1 MTPAPGDYFDDAAAD
16 RAVRFIEQLLHL
28 TQGTR
33 EPFILEP
40 FQRDDII
47 RPLFGWKRADG
58 LRKYRTAYI
67 ELPRKNGKS
76 NLAAAIAL
84 LLLYGDQEP
93 GAQIVSA
100 AGSRDQ
106 ARIVFTIARQMVQQS
121 PPLAARSTVHR
132 NEIHHGGSF
141 YRSISAEAGTAH
153 GLNLH
158 GLVADELHTWRGR
171 ELWDTLT
178 TAQGSRSQPLTVA
191 ITTAGQD
198 PASVCRQVHEYAQ
211 DVRSGVIDDPTFLP
225 IIYAADPDDDWTSPK
240 TWAKANPGLGR
251 IVRADYLEEAVRKA
265 KATPSLVNTFKRLHL
280 NIWTSSESA
289 WLTDEDFQRGA
300 HPIPW
305 ERLRQVPCWGG
316 LDLAST
322 RDLTA
327 FALVWHL
334 DGITFTLVHQFVNEE
349 TAQTAKLTY
358 GTDYL
363 TWAEAGHITITPGN
377 VTSFTAVRDH
387 ILEAAQR
394 WNLQAVAYDRKF
406 SPYIVPELIAAGL
419 DMQPFGQGFLSMNEP
434 TKWVEMETVAGR
446 LHHDGNPV
454 LRWQLSCVVL
464 DRDPADNVKVS
475 KNRGKKGQKV
485 DGVVALIMAAGLY
498 LAEGKQP
505 AAPDFSQIL
514 SL

>member
-1 MTPAPGDYFDDAAAD
+1 MTPAAGDYFDDAAAD
-16 RAVRFIEQLLHL
+16 RACRFIETLCTF

-33 EPFILEP
+33 GPFILEP

-58 LRKYRTAYI
+58 LRKFRTAYI

-106 ARIVFTIARQMVQQS
+106 ARIVFTIAREIVQNS
-121 PPLAARSTVHR
+121 AALSRLSRVQR
-132 NEIHHGGSF
+132 NEIHHGGGF

-178 TAQGSRSQPLTVA
+178 TAQGARRQPLTVA

-198 PASVCRQVHEYAQ
+198 PASICREVHEYAQ
-211 DVRSGVIDDPTFLP
+211 GVRSGALEDPTFLP
-225 IIYAADPDDDWTSPK
+225 VIYAADPDDDWTSPV
-240 TWAKANPGLGR
+240 TWAKANPGLGK
-251 IVRADYLEEAVRKA
+251 IVREDYLAEQVTKA
-265 KATPSLVNTFKRLHL
+265 RATPSLVNTFKRLHL
-280 NIWTSSESA
+280 NVWTGSVST
-289 WLTDEDFQRGA
+289 WLTDEDVQQGA
-300 HPIPW
+300 QPIPW
-305 ERLRQVPCWGG
+305 ERLKGVPCWGG

-334 DGITFTLVHQFVNEE
+334 DGQTFALVHQFVNDE
-349 TAQTAKLTY
+349 TARGAKLTY
-358 GTDYL
+358 GTDYMA
-363 TWAEAGHITITPGN
+363 WADAGHITITPGN
-377 VTSFTAVRDH
+377 VTDFDAVRIH
-387 ILEAAQR
+387 IEEAAQK
-394 WNLQAVAYDRKF
+394 WDIQAIHYDRKF
-406 SPYIVPELIAAGL
+406 SPYIVPQLIAAGIR
-419 DMQPFGQGFLSMNEP
+419 MEPFGQGFISMNEP
-434 TKWVEMETVAGR
+434 TKWLEMETVAGR
-446 LHHDGNPV
+446 LIHGGNPV
-454 LRWQLSCVVL
+454 LRWQFACVAL
-464 DRDPADNVKVS
+464 DRDAADNIKVA
-475 KNRGKKGQKV
+475 KNRGKVGHKV
-485 DGVVALIMAAGLY
+485 DGVVALVMACGGY
-498 LAEGKQP
+498 LAEGRKP
-505 AAPDFSQIL
+505 EPPDFSQIL